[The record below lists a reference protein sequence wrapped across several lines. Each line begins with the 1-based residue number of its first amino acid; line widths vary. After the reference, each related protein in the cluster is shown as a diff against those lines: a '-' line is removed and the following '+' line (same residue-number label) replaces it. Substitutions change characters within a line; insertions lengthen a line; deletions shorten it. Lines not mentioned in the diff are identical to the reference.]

1 MSTAD
6 ELRSLRLDVGVSPK
20 EIVET
25 VQELYPKYDRAA
37 LTKCERGNE
46 YGVTLQPDALA
57 ALYKKYAP
65 QGTATSRRRKDRHRL
80 TDRIY
85 CRLEKEA
92 YSALQRQMQAD
103 GYATVQQLIADLVRQ
118 YLEKGDLN
126 GKYPG

>member
-1 MSTAD
+1 M
-6 ELRSLRLDVGVSPK
+6 
-20 EIVET
+20 ET

-126 GKYPG
+126 GKYPR